1 VSWPIGPA
9 LNPSRNGTQILWTI
23 PVLWTHQ
30 NRPPNR
36 AWTLNALSRTPE
48 CGIVPE
54 SLAYDLEQ
62 ILR

>member
-1 VSWPIGPA
+1 MADLTRSESIPRWYTDFVDDSGFVDGPKLPA
-9 LNPSRNGTQILWTI
+9 KPGLDPQRSIAKPG
-23 PVLWTHQ
+23 
-30 NRPPNR
+30 
-36 AWTLNALSRTPE
+36 